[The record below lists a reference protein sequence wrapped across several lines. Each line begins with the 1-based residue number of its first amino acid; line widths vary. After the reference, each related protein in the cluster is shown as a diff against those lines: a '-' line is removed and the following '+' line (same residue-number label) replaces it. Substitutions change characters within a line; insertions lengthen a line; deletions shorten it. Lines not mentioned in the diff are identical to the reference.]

1 VLIPT
6 GAFLIDERKDISA
19 LSSER
24 VFLIK
29 MGGNCMA
36 KETKKMT
43 KVQDLEISSEVMD
56 IIEKAIRDIF
66 HGSVTLIVQDS
77 HIVQIEKNE
86 KIKLC

>member
-1 VLIPT
+1 
-6 GAFLIDERKDISA
+6 
-19 LSSER
+19 
-24 VFLIK
+24 
-29 MGGNCMA
+29 MA